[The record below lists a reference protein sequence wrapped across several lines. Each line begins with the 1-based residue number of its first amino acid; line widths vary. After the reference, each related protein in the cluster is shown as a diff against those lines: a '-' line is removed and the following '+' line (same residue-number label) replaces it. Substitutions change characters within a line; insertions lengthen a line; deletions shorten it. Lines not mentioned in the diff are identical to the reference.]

1 MRLASPYDSFEDP
14 YCYPGTSTLKNK
26 LDLRDYAELEAF
38 EHESVSA
45 KGEEELPSG
54 HFNPA
59 HYCAIHRHL
68 FGEVY
73 DWAGEYRTVRTAKAG
88 DMFCYPEHIA
98 DQMDLLFASLN
109 QGAFLR
115 GTAKSDFVKASAKF
129 LSELNAI
136 HPFREGNGRCQ
147 LSFLFLLG
155 ERSEHRLDMTRV
167 RAAPMLEAM
176 VESFHGRLG
185 ALEAEVKC
193 LYRK

>member
-54 HFNPA
+54 RFDTA
-59 HYCAIHRHL
+59 HYRSIHRHL
-68 FGEVY
+68 FSEVY

-88 DMFCYPEHIA
+88 DMSCYPEHIA

-115 GTAKSDFVKASAKF
+115 GAAKPDFVKASAKF

-155 ERSEHRLDMTRV
+155 ERSEHRLNMTRV
-167 RAAPMLEAM
+167 RAGPMLEAM

-185 ALEAEVKC
+185 ALEEEIKC